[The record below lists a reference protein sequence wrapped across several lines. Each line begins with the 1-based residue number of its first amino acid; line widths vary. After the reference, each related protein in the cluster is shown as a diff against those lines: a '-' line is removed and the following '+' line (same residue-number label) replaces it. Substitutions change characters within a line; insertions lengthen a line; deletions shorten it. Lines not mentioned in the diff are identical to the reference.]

1 MAGKSWGLARMAKS
15 CFFDPRYRTNNPAI
29 HFMPEPSFPEL
40 LARTARAVEAELTEI
55 LDEYAQGHARLH
67 AALRHGVLAGG
78 KRLRPFLLISTAN
91 LFGLPPERAMRAAA
105 ALECVHCYSLIH
117 DDLPAM
123 DDDDLRRGQPTV
135 HRAWDEATAILAG
148 DALLTLA
155 FEVITD
161 PRTHADTA
169 RRCRLAGL
177 LARTA
182 GANGM
187 IAGQMLDM
195 AAESNPP
202 DLDGI
207 ITLQQLKTGA
217 LIGFAIEAGAR
228 LGGASEKE
236 MATLNVFGR
245 ELGLAFQ
252 ITDDLLDA
260 TGTSAEL
267 GKAAGKDARRG
278 KATFVSLMGIDAA
291 RDEAARCIRNALES
305 LSGFDEA
312 ADPLRQAAR
321 FVLTRSS

>member
-1 MAGKSWGLARMAKS
+1 MAVHSMP
-15 CFFDPRYRTNNPAI
+15 DPT
-29 HFMPEPSFPEL
+29 FPEL
-40 LARTARAVEAELTEI
+40 LARTARAVEAELAANLED
-55 LDEYAQGHARLH
+55 LARGNDRLH

-78 KRLRPFLLISTAN
+78 KRLRPFLLISTAA
-91 LFGLPPERAMRAAA
+91 LFGLSPGRAMRTAA
-105 ALECVHCYSLIH
+105 ALECVHSYSLIH

-123 DDDDLRRGQPTV
+123 DDDDLRRGKPTV
-135 HRAWDEATAILAG
+135 HRAYDEATAILAG

-155 FEVITD
+155 FEIIAD
-161 PRTHADTA
+161 PRTHADA
-169 RRCRLAGL
+169 ALRCALSGL
-177 LARTA
+177 LARAA

-195 AAESNPP
+195 AAESTPP

-236 MATLNVFGR
+236 IAALNVFGR

-260 TGTSAEL
+260 TGSSAEL
-267 GKAAGKDARRG
+267 GKAAGKDQRRG
-278 KATFVSLMGIDAA
+278 KATFVSLMGVDGA
-291 RDEAARCIRNALES
+291 RDEAARCIRNALEA
-305 LSGFDEA
+305 LAGFGEA
-312 ADPLRQAAR
+312 ADPLRHAAR